1 MRAIRSVAFAGG
13 LAALATVAAC
23 DGERI
28 LAIAKATGI
37 PNDGGG
43 DASDATGNPNDAGQP
58 WTPFGMPTLV
68 PGLRGDADEVQDPS
82 LTFEGLELYFSSPR
96 SDLSE
101 IWVSRRTV
109 ATDPWGP
116 STLVAELSSPQADED
131 PSVSVDGLI
140 MYFTSDRGGDGRR
153 LYASRRR
160 TRDTP
165 WETPTRVD
173 GLGAS
178 TVDEAPGLDRGQLY
192 LVFGSQRG
200 TSSYPHLFAATR
212 PDASA
217 AWQSAAEITALSSA
231 WQDTDPAL
239 FSDGRALL
247 FASRRLTQGRA
258 ADLFQAS
265 RPDTSTPFASSL
277 APITEL
283 NTDYTEEDPWIS
295 EDGRHI
301 LFTSNRN
308 GRNRI
313 YEAWR

>member
-1 MRAIRSVAFAGG
+1 VRAAPGVVFVG
-13 LAALATVAAC
+13 ALASLAAC

-37 PNDGGG
+37 TSDAGG
-43 DASDATGNPNDAGQP
+43 DASDGGNPNDGGS
-58 WTPFGMPTLV
+58 WMPFGTPQIV
-68 PGLRGDADEVQDPS
+68 PGLRGDTDEVQDPS
-82 LTFEGLELYFSSPR
+82 LTFEQLELYFSSPR
-96 SDLSE
+96 GDMSD

-116 STLVAELSSPQADED
+116 SVLVAELSSPQADED

-140 MYFTSDRGGDGRR
+140 MYFTSDRGGDGRHV
-153 LYASRRR
+153 YACRRR

-165 WETPTRVD
+165 WEMAVRVD
-173 GLGAS
+173 GLGAA

-192 LVFGSQRG
+192 LVFGS
-200 TSSYPHLFAATR
+200 R

-217 AWQSAAEITALSSA
+217 AWQGAAELTALSSA

-239 FSDGRALL
+239 FSDGRGLL
-247 FASRRLTQGRA
+247 FASRRLTEGRA
-258 ADLFQAS
+258 ADLFQSA
-265 RPDTSTPFASSL
+265 RPNTSAPFASSL

-283 NTDYTEEDPWIS
+283 NTTDYTEEDPWIS

-313 YEAWR
+313 YEGWR